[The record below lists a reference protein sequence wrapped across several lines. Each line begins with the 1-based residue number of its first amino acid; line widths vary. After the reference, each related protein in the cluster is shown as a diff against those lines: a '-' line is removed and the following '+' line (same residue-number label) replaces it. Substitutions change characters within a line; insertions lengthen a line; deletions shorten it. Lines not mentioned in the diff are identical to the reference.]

1 MADKKVTALTDLSTG
16 LASAD
21 ILHVIDDPTGTPI
34 NKKVTV
40 SDMLNAL
47 AAPVTLAVGALT
59 LTEALHG
66 GRMCI
71 VPDQTASSVITLP
84 TPKAGLVLTFTY
96 GGAAADAQNTAIQP
110 AGDGFFSG
118 SLLFA
123 DTNGNAYSVVV
134 SDNSA
139 DDLLTLITP
148 QNFTVVCTGV
158 SATEWHLSGF
168 VSSETAPTIA

>member
-1 MADKKVTALTDLSTG
+1 MADLKITNMTS
-16 LASAD
+16 LAAGTIGAD
-21 ILHVIDDPTGTPI
+21 VLHIIDDPTGTPI

-84 TPKAGLVLTFTY
+84 TPKAGMVITFTY
-96 GGAAADAQNTAIQP
+96 GGAAADALNTAIQP

-118 SLLFA
+118 SLAFA
-123 DTNGNAYSVVV
+123 DTNGNAFSVVP
-134 SDNSA
+134 SDNAA